1 MENPENCSY
10 IYRQGTV
17 LCFNNNSYLEFL
29 EQKQKIQQNQFQI
42 NLSINLRKIYFFE
55 NYFRAVYINL
65 KNNST

>member
-42 NLSINLRKIYFFE
+42 NLSINLRKI
-55 NYFRAVYINL
+55 
-65 KNNST
+65 